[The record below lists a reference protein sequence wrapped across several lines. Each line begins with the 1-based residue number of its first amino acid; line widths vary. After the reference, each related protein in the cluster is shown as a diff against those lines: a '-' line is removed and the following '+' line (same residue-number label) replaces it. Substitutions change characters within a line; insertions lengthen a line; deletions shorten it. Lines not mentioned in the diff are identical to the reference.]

1 MAFSFANIPGGRL
14 PGPFESAPMLDL
26 REAVLAGFPNPIPVV
41 ADRSEVQWDLAKA
54 WDQEL
59 VRAGAARPH
68 TIPRFEEIAD
78 VYWLQD
84 KIMPFELDSPIM
96 RKRKTAEKL
105 KAARKETESLIVRF
119 LERTATPSD
128 GQ

>member
-1 MAFSFANIPGGRL
+1 
-14 PGPFESAPMLDL
+14 MLDL